1 MNFDAVSHWETARV
15 RKKLV
20 RATLTSV
27 LSLQKEGEDVFQRN
41 LERERSARKM
51 TDRERTASQ
60 AYLEVA
66 AAHGVEYVFGLPG
79 TSGQEFIGT
88 IADQEKIRFILAL
101 HETCVVS
108 MADGYA
114 RVSGKPSLAQLST
127 LPGTANAVGALYDA
141 YRDRSPVVL
150 TSTNV
155 DTRIVGRD
163 SHTEGK
169 DLVELTKQ
177 FTKWSC
183 EVHRADRIPEILNRA
198 FKVAATPPTGPV
210 YLSLPSNL
218 LGEPINIQNPD
229 AERSRVVPRMPGDPE
244 ALTEAA
250 GMLAEAKRPLIVAG
264 SGIAKT
270 GAIKELV
277 ELAEI
282 VAAPV
287 VMEPRYS
294 FLSFPTTHPY
304 SFQIAERQP
313 TFDLPVWGEPDL
325 ILAIGCRL
333 IREYRYLPE
342 PVIKP
347 ETRCIHIEEDPW
359 EIGKVFPVDLG
370 IVADAKSAL
379 RSLLDVLPAKVDGN
393 HKAERIERLKKAK
406 ETVKAELEKRIQN
419 GWDAT
424 PINAARL
431 VRTMDKLLEPDA
443 LIVNE
448 SPTSKDILMSN
459 FQFTPGRS
467 YFSNS
472 SAGHLGW
479 GLGAAIGAKLASPG
493 RRVVACLGD
502 GSCMFGIQG
511 LWTMAKYRVPLVV
524 IVFNNRAYMAV
535 KNQFRGTDERIK
547 IAAEMGAEL
556 VGPELNFARIADS
569 FGIFGQRVEE
579 PGQIEAALKRAL
591 DQSGPAL
598 VDVVISQNTRKD

>member
-1 MNFDAVSHWETARV
+1 
-15 RKKLV
+15 
-20 RATLTSV
+20 
-27 LSLQKEGEDVFQRN
+27 
-41 LERERSARKM
+41 M

-114 RVSGKPSLAQLST
+114 RVTGKPSLAQLST
-127 LPGTANAVGALYDA
+127 LPGTANSIGALYDA
-141 YRDRSPVVL
+141 YRDRSPVVV

-169 DLVELTKQ
+169 DLIELTKQ
-177 FTKWSC
+177 FTKWSS

-218 LGEPINIQNPD
+218 LGEPINVRNPD
-229 AERSRVVPRMPGDPE
+229 AERSRVVPRIAGDPE
-244 ALTEAA
+244 ALKDAA
-250 GMLAEAKRPLIVAG
+250 RLLAEARRPLIIAG

-270 GAIKELV
+270 GAVEDLV
-277 ELAEI
+277 KLAEM

-359 EIGKVFPVDLG
+359 EIGKVFPIDLG

-379 RSLLDVLPAKVDGN
+379 RSLLEAVPAFADKSNGN
-393 HKAERIERLKKAK
+393 RKMERVECLRKAK
-406 ETVKAELEKRIQN
+406 ETTTAELEKRTQT

-431 VRTMDKLLEPDA
+431 VRTMDKLLEPDV

-459 FQFTPGRS
+459 FQFTRSRS

-511 LWTMAKYRVPLVV
+511 LWTLAKYRVPLIV

-535 KNQFRGTDERIK
+535 KNQFRGPEERIK
-547 IAAEMGAEL
+547 IAAELGAEL

-579 PGQIEAALKRAL
+579 PDQIEPTLRRAL

-598 VDVVISQNTRKD
+598 VDVVINQNTRKD

>member
-1 MNFDAVSHWETARV
+1 
-15 RKKLV
+15 
-20 RATLTSV
+20 
-27 LSLQKEGEDVFQRN
+27 
-41 LERERSARKM
+41 M

-114 RVSGKPSLAQLST
+114 RVTGKPSLAQLST
-127 LPGTANAVGALYDA
+127 LPGTANSIGALYDA
-141 YRDRSPVVL
+141 YRDRSPVVV

-169 DLVELTKQ
+169 DLIELTKQ
-177 FTKWSC
+177 FTKWSS

-218 LGEPINIQNPD
+218 LGEPINVRNPD
-229 AERSRVVPRMPGDPE
+229 AERSRVVPRIAGDPE
-244 ALTEAA
+244 ALKDAA
-250 GMLAEAKRPLIVAG
+250 RLLAEARRPLIIAG

-270 GAIKELV
+270 GAVEDLV
-277 ELAEI
+277 KLAEM

-379 RSLLDVLPAKVDGN
+379 RSLVEAVPAFADKSNGN
-393 HKAERIERLKKAK
+393 RKMERVECLRKAK
-406 ETVKAELEKRIQN
+406 ETTTAELEKRTQT

-431 VRTMDKLLEPDA
+431 VRTMDKLLEPDV

-459 FQFTPGRS
+459 FQFTRSRS

-511 LWTMAKYRVPLVV
+511 LWTLAKYRVPLIV

-535 KNQFRGTDERIK
+535 KNQFRGPEERIK
-547 IAAEMGAEL
+547 IAAELGAEL

-579 PGQIEAALKRAL
+579 PDQIEPTLRRAL

-598 VDVVISQNTRKD
+598 VDVVINQNTRKD